1 MVYNLINITYIL
13 LALNPNNIVFIIS
26 SITNFILFITSLKIL
41 GEPLVNPRYSVN
53 ENESPQILQ
62 IYKKLSVFQP
72 MKIRLWRLLLA
83 FLPWIIIEFWLVANF
98 FSNGESIFLWPD
110 P

>member
-1 MVYNLINITYIL
+1 MAYNLINITYIL
-13 LALNPNNIVFIIS
+13 LVLNPNNIVFIIS

-62 IYKKLSVFQP
+62 IYKKLSVF
-72 MKIRLWRLLLA
+72 ITYENSSLA
-83 FLPWIIIEFWLVANF
+83 AASRISSMDYN
-98 FSNGESIFLWPD
+98 
-110 P
+110 